1 MFDNNNTS
9 LLFELFMVMKVCE
22 IEQYIESQYNQLKAY
37 KYKANS
43 QILYNLIQVKAK
55 MGVPNYKQS
64 LYLDVK
70 KFTEAYIKASDK
82 LDYGYDEILISK
94 LLSSVSVLE
103 GSQQISILYNVRRMM
118 WARGYDT
125 DCLLYEIK
133 KIERKIAWSGNA
145 RQKIYA
151 VCLWISATWWALI
164 VSYFVYIILLGFVLL
179 PAPLDCM
186 QLFTI
191 EFKPLNSNNVINH
204 ILNTLGLMTGN
215 ENISPKILPIG
226 IMGMGYLIIGKI
238 LFYLIIANFIY
249 RKLEE
254 YITLK

>member
-125 DCLLYEIK
+125 DCLLSLIPQHY
-133 KIERKIAWSGNA
+133 N
-145 RQKIYA
+145 
-151 VCLWISATWWALI
+151 LTLFIS
-164 VSYFVYIILLGFVLL
+164 S
-179 PAPLDCM
+179 
-186 QLFTI
+186 
-191 EFKPLNSNNVINH
+191 
-204 ILNTLGLMTGN
+204 
-215 ENISPKILPIG
+215 
-226 IMGMGYLIIGKI
+226 
-238 LFYLIIANFIY
+238 
-249 RKLEE
+249 
-254 YITLK
+254 

>member
-1 MFDNNNTS
+1 MYDNNNTS

-103 GSQQISILYNVRRMM
+103 GSQQISILYNVR
-118 WARGYDT
+118 
-125 DCLLYEIK
+125 
-133 KIERKIAWSGNA
+133 
-145 RQKIYA
+145 
-151 VCLWISATWWALI
+151 
-164 VSYFVYIILLGFVLL
+164 
-179 PAPLDCM
+179 
-186 QLFTI
+186 
-191 EFKPLNSNNVINH
+191 
-204 ILNTLGLMTGN
+204 
-215 ENISPKILPIG
+215 
-226 IMGMGYLIIGKI
+226 
-238 LFYLIIANFIY
+238 
-249 RKLEE
+249 
-254 YITLK
+254 